1 MFRELWDVLPICDHQ
16 EAEVMGNK
24 REVDKPQDLEAP
36 SSPLQKVGL

>member
-1 MFRELWDVLPICDHQ
+1 MFRELWDVLPICDYQ

-24 REVDKPQDLEAP
+24 RVDKPQDLEAP